1 MAKLKVFI
9 SSVQS
14 EFSVERRMLADYLSM
29 DALFRKYFSVFI
41 FEDLP
46 AQDRKADDLYLE
58 EVKNCDVFIGLLGKD
73 FGFEFKDG
81 TSPTEREFDCATA
94 HNKYRLIFLTNAKS
108 ADRHQG
114 VNRLIGKISDNVVY
128 GKFSSPSELLSDVY
142 TSMINYLISI
152 GKIRVEP
159 FDKTINT
166 EASLQDISEE
176 KVRWFVE
183 KARAERAFPVTVNAS
198 IEKVLTHLN
207 LCQGKSISNAA
218 ILLFGKQ
225 PQRFFNSSEIKCAHF
240 HGTKVEKP
248 IPFYQVYKGNIF
260 DLIDQ
265 SVNFVLSKIDYAV
278 GSRKSGPQAPTAYEI
293 PPEVIEEAIVNAIAH
308 RDYDSNGSVQVM
320 LFADRLEIRN
330 PGSLPPALSL
340 DKLTK
345 DHSSFPFNPLIAEA
359 LYLTKYIE
367 RMGTGI
373 QDMITRCAEAG
384 LPAPSF
390 KMEDT
395 FVVVIKRKEYA
406 AFEQVGG
413 AIGGQT
419 GGQITPQQEK
429 DVTDNVTDNV
439 TDKRWEL
446 ILQLIKANNNISTS
460 EIAKKTNVTKRTV
473 LRDIELLK
481 QKGVLSRIGPAK
493 GGHWVVISN

>member
-1 MAKLKVFI
+1 MAKLKIFI

-183 KARAERAFPVTVNAS
+183 KA
-198 IEKVLTHLN
+198 
-207 LCQGKSISNAA
+207 
-218 ILLFGKQ
+218 
-225 PQRFFNSSEIKCAHF
+225 
-240 HGTKVEKP
+240 
-248 IPFYQVYKGNIF
+248 
-260 DLIDQ
+260 
-265 SVNFVLSKIDYAV
+265 
-278 GSRKSGPQAPTAYEI
+278 
-293 PPEVIEEAIVNAIAH
+293 
-308 RDYDSNGSVQVM
+308 
-320 LFADRLEIRN
+320 
-330 PGSLPPALSL
+330 
-340 DKLTK
+340 
-345 DHSSFPFNPLIAEA
+345 
-359 LYLTKYIE
+359 
-367 RMGTGI
+367 
-373 QDMITRCAEAG
+373 
-384 LPAPSF
+384 
-390 KMEDT
+390 
-395 FVVVIKRKEYA
+395 
-406 AFEQVGG
+406 
-413 AIGGQT
+413 
-419 GGQITPQQEK
+419 
-429 DVTDNVTDNV
+429 
-439 TDKRWEL
+439 
-446 ILQLIKANNNISTS
+446 
-460 EIAKKTNVTKRTV
+460 
-473 LRDIELLK
+473 
-481 QKGVLSRIGPAK
+481 
-493 GGHWVVISN
+493 